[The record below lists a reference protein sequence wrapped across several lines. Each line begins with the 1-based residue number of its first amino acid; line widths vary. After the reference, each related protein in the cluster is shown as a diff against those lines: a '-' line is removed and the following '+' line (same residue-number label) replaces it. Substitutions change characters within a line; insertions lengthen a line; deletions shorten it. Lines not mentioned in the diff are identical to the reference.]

1 MDENKA
7 GFLSSLRQFG
17 RKWLVHLVICIGFIY
32 VFSHM
37 SLMRPLIP
45 KPFYMEYV
53 VAIFVLLFLYLHY
66 FLFIPK
72 FLLQKKYALYFII
85 ALGSALVW
93 SCCEVG
99 FLYSKLHDFFYA
111 NFPSEIQFELFKQD
125 IITQSMR
132 NLALL
137 AFFVLLGLYENAVRE
152 EESMKKE
159 SAKQLH
165 LLHVKDRGKKD
176 CFIEIPQLLYC
187 QQVKNYTHYYTGTD
201 EYTSLTTLKEIKEL
215 IGDECVQVGRSFLV
229 MRHAIQEQNDA
240 YITLRN
246 PSNPGEPI
254 VLSVK

>member
-45 KPFYMEYV
+45 EPFYMEYV

-99 FLYSKLHDFFYA
+99 FSGAERCLYHLAQSVQPQGTYCVVG
-111 NFPSEIQFELFKQD
+111 EI
-125 IITQSMR
+125 R
-132 NLALL
+132 
-137 AFFVLLGLYENAVRE
+137 V
-152 EESMKKE
+152 
-159 SAKQLH
+159 
-165 LLHVKDRGKKD
+165 
-176 CFIEIPQLLYC
+176 
-187 QQVKNYTHYYTGTD
+187 
-201 EYTSLTTLKEIKEL
+201 
-215 IGDECVQVGRSFLV
+215 
-229 MRHAIQEQNDA
+229 
-240 YITLRN
+240 
-246 PSNPGEPI
+246 
-254 VLSVK
+254 

>member
-7 GFLSSLRQFG
+7 GFLSLLRQFG

-66 FLFIPK
+66 LLFIPK

-159 SAKQLH
+159 SAKQLR
-165 LLHVKDRGKKD
+165 LIHVKDKEKKD
-176 CFIEIPQLLYC
+176 CFIEIQ
-187 QQVKNYTHYYTGTD
+187 TH
-201 EYTSLTTLKEIKEL
+201 
-215 IGDECVQVGRSFLV
+215 V
-229 MRHAIQEQNDA
+229 H
-240 YITLRN
+240 
-246 PSNPGEPI
+246 
-254 VLSVK
+254 